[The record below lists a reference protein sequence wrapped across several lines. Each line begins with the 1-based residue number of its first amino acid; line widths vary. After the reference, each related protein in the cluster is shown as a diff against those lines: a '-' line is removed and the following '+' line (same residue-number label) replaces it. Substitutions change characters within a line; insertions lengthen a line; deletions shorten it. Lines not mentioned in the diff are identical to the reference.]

1 MIDLILENG
10 GDIHLVDKDGWN
22 ALDIAILRINFQAAK
37 ILKKAGLQLKEIKDY
52 ENHTWRKYDLEL
64 MFESIEAD
72 VPEVPYQNFFD
83 KIKKEREEWLAK
95 DLVVDRRESYQSY
108 IWR

>member
-1 MIDLILENG
+1 
-10 GDIHLVDKDGWN
+10 V
-22 ALDIAILRINFQAAK
+22 
-37 ILKKAGLQLKEIKDY
+37 KDY
-52 ENHTWRKYDLEL
+52 ENHTWRKYDLEM

-72 VPEVPYQNFFD
+72 VPEVPYQRFFD

>member
-1 MIDLILENG
+1 
-10 GDIHLVDKDGWN
+10 
-22 ALDIAILRINFQAAK
+22 
-37 ILKKAGLQLKEIKDY
+37 
-52 ENHTWRKYDLEL
+52 